1 MSIILYNVHIHQGR
15 ESVGGA
21 ECAKDC
27 GVVGKARPRSK
38 RLTDN
43 ANKRS
48 ERGEDDDEDVE
59 KEEREERKERK
70 SGKVNEVLAW
80 R

>member
-21 ECAKDC
+21 ERANDC
-27 GVVGKARPRSK
+27 EVEGKAKAETK

-70 SGKVNEVLAW
+70 SGKVNDVLAS